1 VNARLKDYY
10 KKFVVIKLQE
20 HFHFI
25 NINQV
30 PKLTKIVIN
39 IGVGDAKDDVKVLN
53 IASLELASITGQ
65 KPLICHAKKSISSFK
80 LREGMP
86 IGLKVTLR
94 NRLMYEFLDK
104 FINIAIPRIR
114 DFRGI
119 KVSNFDKYGNLNIG
133 LSEQY
138 IFPEVD
144 IEKSDRSRGMNISI
158 VTTATNN
165 TQAKVLLELLG
176 VPFKK

>member
-1 VNARLKDYY
+1 MNARLKDYY